1 MSLIITTYVP
11 EGIVTAS
18 DSRQSIRIGGKT
30 PDGKDLSSIETVS
43 SDSVNK
49 TFLLEKFDKDNKP
62 IFQVG
67 VGVFGESNLGGV
79 PTAHHIKK
87 FSEEELETKDNVKTI
102 PKKLVDF
109 FYKQFPK
116 ANTGFHVLGYK
127 KKKSGSSEPFV
138 FACHIAKKEI
148 NRVNLK
154 PDDKKKIV
162 YGASWSGQGDILSGI
177 LNPGF
182 LPQKDGQL
190 AQIPKPPVI
199 WDAMTLQDAIDFC
212 IYGIRT
218 TIDTIRFQAR
228 PKNVGGPIDVLVI
241 TPDEIKWVQKK
252 DLKGEQ

>member
-18 DSRQSIRIGGKT
+18 DSRQSIRVGGKT
-30 PDGKDLSSIETVS
+30 PDGKDLPPIETVS
-43 SDSVNK
+43 SDSVYK
-49 TFLLEKFDKDNKP
+49 TFLLEKLDVKDKP

-87 FSEEELETKDNVKTI
+87 FSDEELEVKDNVKTI

-148 NRVNLK
+148 NRVNFDPK
-154 PDDKKKIV
+154 NKKIL

-190 AQIPKPPVI
+190 TQVLKPPVI

-218 TIDTIRFQAR
+218 TIGTIRFQAR
-228 PKNVGGPIDVLVI
+228 SKNVGGPIDVLII
-241 TPDEIKWVQKK
+241 TPDEAKWVQKK
-252 DLKGEQ
+252 GLKGEQ